1 MNLQVGLSDFG
12 FRALVL
18 CSGPEAMLCRK
29 FGPRLVVCRTPLLEC
44 LQYLEAH
51 TLPLFW
57 GIPSF
62 MVRIGICYREYEV
75 P

>member
-1 MNLQVGLSDFG
+1 
-12 FRALVL
+12 
-18 CSGPEAMLCRK
+18 MLCRK